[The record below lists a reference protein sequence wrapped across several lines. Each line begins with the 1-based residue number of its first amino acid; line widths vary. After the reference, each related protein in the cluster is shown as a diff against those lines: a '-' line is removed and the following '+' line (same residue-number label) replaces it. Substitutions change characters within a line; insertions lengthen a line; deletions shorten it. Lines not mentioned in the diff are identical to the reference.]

1 MFKDDKK
8 FWWEVS
14 ELRENKKV
22 IQSAVNFLKSNKVS
36 EELSEEKKLQL
47 DDLVKKYSISRQ
59 EAYEWLKPFWGS

>member
-1 MFKDDKK
+1 MSWGTVMFKDDNK

-14 ELRENKKV
+14 ELRENK
-22 IQSAVNFLKSNKVS
+22 KVS